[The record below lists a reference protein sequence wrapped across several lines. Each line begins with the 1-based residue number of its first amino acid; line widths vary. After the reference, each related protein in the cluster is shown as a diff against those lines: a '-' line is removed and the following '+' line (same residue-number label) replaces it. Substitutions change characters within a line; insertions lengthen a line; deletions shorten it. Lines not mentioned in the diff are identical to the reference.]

1 MDVVARESASRFEL
15 RAVKDQTLLIM
26 WDALLVINLELGVFN
41 RARQLDVDGD
51 RLAPECFIDL
61 LNTFGQIT
69 KKVKNK

>member
-26 WDALLVINLELGVFN
+26 WDALLVINLELGIFN

-51 RLAPECFIDL
+51 RFARECFDENML
-61 LNTFGQIT
+61 
-69 KKVKNK
+69 VV